1 MLPHL
6 CKCVGVVERRS
17 LALQVCNLL
26 LQLKLLPPCVRDLCR
41 VEVQSSQYG
50 ACKLEQAGR
59 QRRTAWMVPS
69 CRRRRWLQRHVSGST
84 APAAMPSSSPSIS

>member
-26 LQLKLLPPCVRDLCR
+26 LQLKLLPP
-41 VEVQSSQYG
+41 
-50 ACKLEQAGR
+50 
-59 QRRTAWMVPS
+59 
-69 CRRRRWLQRHVSGST
+69 
-84 APAAMPSSSPSIS
+84 